1 MWSIKSIE
9 SIENSFFVHLPTGAI
24 PVLFNSG
31 FLFLYFHRLLF
42 PTVAPLILRHKI
54 AKNHIFSQKSLIFCL
69 TILRAGVYYMTS
81 VRDIAQPG
89 LARLT
94 GGQKVRS
101 SNLRIPTIFL
111 PKFGQKNGQRRRK
124 SSLYAFVQQKLFTQ
138 NQRFSSLPRR
148 NAMKPGHLHQ
158 TPEALLACPP

>member
-1 MWSIKSIE
+1 MWSIRSIE
-9 SIENSFFVHLPTGAI
+9 SIENSFFVPLPTGAI

-42 PTVAPLILRHKI
+42 PTVAPLCSSTEKRK
-54 AKNHIFSQKSLIFCL
+54 KGDFSQIFSIFCL

-111 PKFGQKNGQRRRK
+111 PKWAKK
-124 SSLYAFVQQKLFTQ
+124 WSTKTQ
-138 NQRFSSLPRR
+138 VFSSRFCATKALHS
-148 NAMKPGHLHQ
+148 KPKVFF
-158 TPEALLACPP
+158 LATA